1 MHIGPRIRQLREEQG
16 LSQTQVEEKSG
27 ILRTV
32 LSRIENGHSVPTL
45 ETLERIA
52 ATLGVPL
59 YRFFY
64 TGKGTPKELEE

>member
-1 MHIGPRIRQLREEQG
+1 MQIGPRIRQLREEKG

-27 ILRTV
+27 ILRTS
-32 LSRIENGHSVPTL
+32 LSRYENGHQMPTL

-52 ATLGVPL
+52 ATLDVPL

-64 TGKGTPKELEE
+64 TDKGTPKG